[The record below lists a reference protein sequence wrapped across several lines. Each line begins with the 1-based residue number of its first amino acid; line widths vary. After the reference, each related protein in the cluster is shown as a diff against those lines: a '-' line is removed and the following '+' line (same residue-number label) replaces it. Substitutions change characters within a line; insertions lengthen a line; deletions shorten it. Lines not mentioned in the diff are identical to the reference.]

1 MKKELKNFYI
11 LWSTQSLSCLGSA
24 MTGYALTLWLYGETG
39 SALRTALLSICSY
52 APYVV
57 MSIFAGALS
66 DKWNKRKTMLV
77 CDTLAAF
84 CTVAVLILLR
94 AQLLEPWHLY
104 ILNAVSGLMNT
115 VQSPASDVAV
125 TLITPKKYYQKTSGL
140 RSLSRSLTTIFHPVF
155 ASVLYGAGGMDAVIA
170 FDLITFA
177 AAFISLLFFVKI
189 PETSASREEGETL
202 IQSAK
207 AGLRC
212 LFEHR
217 LVLWLILFLAG
228 VNFIAS
234 AFDAA
239 LPAFILPRENG
250 GERVLGLVNSFAG
263 VAMLAG
269 SLIVSALPA
278 PKNRIRVI
286 LLTMLFS
293 LTADNILMSLTDEPW
308 IWCIAQVLGFL
319 PVPIMDAN
327 LDVIVRSSI
336 PTQMQGRVYSCRNTF
351 QFFTIPIGSFLG
363 GFMIDNV
370 CEPFISGSLSDS
382 LAVRMFGDAKGSGAG
397 MLIFIL
403 AVAAVLLCAVFG
415 RILHKYSGE
424 YSEK

>member
-84 CTVAVLILLR
+84 CTVAVLFLLR

-125 TLITPKKYYQKTSGL
+125 TLITPKKFYQKTSGL
-140 RSLSRSLTTIFHPVF
+140 RSLSRSLITIFHPVF
-155 ASVLYGAGGMDAVIA
+155 ASALYGAGGMDAVIA

-177 AAFISLLFFVKI
+177 AAFVSLLFFVKI
-189 PETSASREEGETL
+189 PEGTARREEGETL
-202 IQSAK
+202 MQSAK

-228 VNFIAS
+228 VNLIAS

-239 LPAFILPRENG
+239 LPAFVLPRENG
-250 GERVLGLVNSFAG
+250 GERVLGIVNSFAG

-293 LTADNILMSLTDEPW
+293 LTADNFLMSLTNEPW

-336 PTQMQGRVYSCRNTF
+336 PTEMQGRVYSCRNTF

-363 GFMIDNV
+363 GFMIDKV
-370 CEPFISGSLSDS
+370 CEPFIAGSSPDS
-382 LAVRMFGDAKGSGAG
+382 LAVRMFGSVKGSGAG
-397 MLIFIL
+397 MMIFIL
-403 AVAAVLLCAVFG
+403 GIAAIILCIFFS

>member
-84 CTVAVLILLR
+84 CTVAVLFLLR

-125 TLITPKKYYQKTSGL
+125 TLITPKRFYQKTSGL
-140 RSLSRSLTTIFHPVF
+140 RSLSRSLITIFHPVF
-155 ASVLYGAGGMDAVIA
+155 ASALYGAGGMDVVIA

-177 AAFISLLFFVKI
+177 AAFVSLLFFVKI
-189 PETSASREEGETL
+189 PEGTARREEGETL
-202 IQSAK
+202 MQSAK

-228 VNFIAS
+228 VNLIAS

-239 LPAFILPRENG
+239 LPAFVLPRENG
-250 GERVLGLVNSFAG
+250 GERVLGIVNTFAG

-293 LTADNILMSLTDEPW
+293 LTADNFLMSLTNEPW

-336 PTQMQGRVYSCRNTF
+336 PTEMQGRVYSCRNTF

-370 CEPFISGSLSDS
+370 CEPFIAGSSPDS
-382 LAVRMFGDAKGSGAG
+382 LAVRMFGSVKGSGAG
-397 MLIFIL
+397 MMIFIL
-403 AVAAVLLCAVFG
+403 GIAAIILCILFS

>member
-125 TLITPKKYYQKTSGL
+125 TLITPKKFYQKTSGL
-140 RSLSRSLTTIFHPVF
+140 RSLSRSLITIFHPVF
-155 ASVLYGAGGMDAVIA
+155 ASALYGAGGMDAVIA

-177 AAFISLLFFVKI
+177 AAFVSLLFFVKI
-189 PETSASREEGETL
+189 PEGTARREEGETL
-202 IQSAK
+202 MQSAK

-212 LFEHR
+212 LFEHK
-217 LVLWLILFLAG
+217 LVLCLMLFLAG
-228 VNFIAS
+228 VNFVAS
-234 AFDAA
+234 AFDTA
-239 LPAFILPRENG
+239 LPAFVLPRENG
-250 GERVLGLVNSFAG
+250 GERVLGIVNSFSG

-293 LTADNILMSLTDEPW
+293 LTADNFLMSLTNEPW

-336 PTQMQGRVYSCRNTF
+336 PTEMQGRVYSCRNTF
-351 QFFTIPIGSFLG
+351 RFFTIPIGSFLG

-370 CEPFISGSLSDS
+370 CEPFIAGSSPDS
-382 LAVRMFGDAKGSGAG
+382 LAVRMFGSVKGSGAG
-397 MLIFIL
+397 MMIFIL
-403 AVAAVLLCAVFG
+403 GIAAIILCILFS